1 MRLRLYLI
9 TRTDRIDY
17 YDEYD
22 SIVVAAKSIASARKM
37 NPGGDCWPSNQL
49 KFRYLGIPSKE
60 ITKECILHTS
70 FNAG

>member
-17 YDEYD
+17 DEYD
-22 SIVVAAKSIASARKM
+22 SIVVAAKSITSARKM
-37 NPGGDCWPSNQL
+37 NPGGDYWPSSQL

-70 FNAG
+70 FKAG